1 MPANNSTSPEE
12 FNKMQE
18 EALERL
24 HEMQKRSRSMVAQ
37 PSTESQNSGHGNR
50 SMGNNNN
57 NNSRQGAGS
66 PNHGSQGGSRPQEHS
81 RAAQPAGQTYHGGN
95 LMNTGF
101 SVSEIFKSL
110 LGEAGKLDTDSLL
123 ILLMLFTLYKNK
135 ADIKLLVAL
144 GYILL

>member
-1 MPANNSTSPEE
+1 
-12 FNKMQE
+12 MQE

-24 HEMQKRSRSMVAQ
+24 REMQKRSRSMVAQ
-37 PSTESQNSGHGNR
+37 PNAESQNSGR
-50 SMGNNNN
+50 SNHSVD
-57 NNSRQGAGS
+57 NSGQRAPGS
-66 PNHGSQGGSRPQEHS
+66 GGSQSGSRPQQHS
-81 RAAQPAGQTYHGGN
+81 RGAAPAGQPFPGGN
-95 LMNTGF
+95 LISPGF
-101 SVSEIFKSL
+101 SVSEIFKSI

>member
-1 MPANNSTSPEE
+1 
-12 FNKMQE
+12 MQE

-24 HEMQKRSRSMVAQ
+24 REMQKRSRSMVA
-37 PSTESQNSGHGNR
+37 PTGTEHHNQSIGELSADNSIHKAENPQHDGHSANR
-50 SMGNNNN
+50 
-57 NNSRQGAGS
+57 RQQH
-66 PNHGSQGGSRPQEHS
+66 PHNTP
-81 RAAQPAGQTYHGGN
+81 PAGQPPIGRN
-95 LMNTGF
+95 LLSPGF
-101 SVSEIFKSL
+101 SVSDIFKSI

>member
-1 MPANNSTSPEE
+1 
-12 FNKMQE
+12 MQE

-24 HEMQKRSRSMVAQ
+24 REMQKRSRSMVVQ
-37 PSTESQNSGHGNR
+37 PSMESQDSGHGNH
-50 SMGNNNN
+50 SVGNNNN
-57 NNSRQGAGS
+57 SSRQGMGS
-66 PNHGSQGGSRPQEHS
+66 PNRGSQGGSHPQEHS
-81 RAAQPAGQTYHGGN
+81 GVSQPTGQPYHGGN

-101 SVSEIFKSL
+101 SVSEILKSI

>member
-1 MPANNSTSPEE
+1 
-12 FNKMQE
+12 MQE

-24 HEMQKRSRSMVAQ
+24 REMQKRSRSMVAQ
-37 PSTESQNSGHGNR
+37 PGVESHNSGHGNR

-57 NNSRQGAGS
+57 NSSRQGMGS

-81 RAAQPAGQTYHGGN
+81 GVSQPAGQQY
-95 LMNTGF
+95 LNTGF
-101 SVSEIFKSL
+101 SVSEILKSI

>member
-1 MPANNSTSPEE
+1 
-12 FNKMQE
+12 MQE

-24 HEMQKRSRSMVAQ
+24 REMQKRSRSMVAQ
-37 PSTESQNSGHGNR
+37 PSAESQNSGHGNR
-50 SMGNNNN
+50 SAGNNN
-57 NNSRQGAGS
+57 NNSRQSAGN
-66 PNHGSQGGSRPQEHS
+66 PNHGSQGGSRPQERS
-81 RAAQPAGQTYHGGN
+81 RVAQPAGQPYHGGN

-101 SVSEIFKSL
+101 SVSEILKSI

-135 ADIKLLVAL
+135 ADIKLLAAL

>member
-1 MPANNSTSPEE
+1 MADYSTNSAE
-12 FNKMQE
+12 FSKMQE

-24 HEMQKRSRSMVAQ
+24 REMQRRSRSMVAPGASSGGDASSARTSAGSTGGSGGRGVQ
-37 PSTESQNSGHGNR
+37 NANRPSD
-50 SMGNNNN
+50 
-57 NNSRQGAGS
+57 NSRSAPS
-66 PNHGSQGGSRPQEHS
+66 
-81 RAAQPAGQTYHGGN
+81 AGQPLLGGG
-95 LMNTGF
+95 LLGQGF
-101 SVSEIFKSL
+101 SVSEIFKSI

>member
-1 MPANNSTSPEE
+1 
-12 FNKMQE
+12 MQE

-24 HEMQKRSRSMVAQ
+24 REMQKRSRSMVAQ
-37 PSTESQNSGHGNR
+37 PNAEAQNPGRGSHSADGSGQRAPGSDGGQRAQGSGGN
-50 SMGNNNN
+50 
-57 NNSRQGAGS
+57 
-66 PNHGSQGGSRPQEHS
+66 QGGSRPQQNS
-81 RAAQPAGQTYHGGN
+81 RAAPTAGQPFPGGN
-95 LMNTGF
+95 LISPGF
-101 SVSEIFKSL
+101 SVSEIFKSI

>member
-24 HEMQKRSRSMVAQ
+24 REMQKRSRSMVAQ
-37 PSTESQNSGHGNR
+37 PGAESHNLGHGNR
-50 SMGNNNN
+50 SASNN
-57 NNSRQGAGS
+57 NNSSRQGMGN
-66 PNHGSQGGSRPQEHS
+66 PNRGSQGGSHPQEHS
-81 RAAQPAGQTYHGGN
+81 GVSQPAGQQYLN
-95 LMNTGF
+95 AGF
-101 SVSEIFKSL
+101 SVSEIFKSI

>member
-1 MPANNSTSPEE
+1 MPSNNGASPEE
-12 FNKMQE
+12 FNRMQE

-24 HEMQKRSRSMVAQ
+24 REMQKRSRSMVAQ
-37 PSTESQNSGHGNR
+37 PNAESQNPGRGNHSADGSGQR
-50 SMGNNNN
+50 
-57 NNSRQGAGS
+57 APGS
-66 PNHGSQGGSRPQEHS
+66 GSGSQGGSRPQQHS
-81 RAAQPAGQTYHGGN
+81 RGAAPAGQPFPGGN
-95 LMNTGF
+95 LMGSGF
-101 SVSEIFKSL
+101 SVSEIFKSI

>member
-1 MPANNSTSPEE
+1 
-12 FNKMQE
+12 MQE

-24 HEMQKRSRSMVAQ
+24 REMQKRSRSMVAQ

-123 ILLMLFTLYKNK
+123 ILLMLPMIYEM
-135 ADIKLLVAL
+135 LVL
-144 GYILL
+144 FLPILPESLFQYFQQNIISLHYQHFP

>member
-24 HEMQKRSRSMVAQ
+24 REMQKRSRSMVAQ
-37 PSTESQNSGHGNR
+37 PSAESQNSGHGNHTI
-50 SMGNNNN
+50 GNNA
-57 NNSRQGAGS
+57 NNSRQAMGS

-81 RAAQPAGQTYHGGN
+81 RAAQPTGQPYHGGN
-95 LMNTGF
+95 LMGTGF
-101 SVSEIFKSL
+101 SVSEIFKSI